1 MEEQYKKVTEII
13 NEIAAANPFI
23 TSDKIAK
30 AKSMYNGDMRDISII
45 RAELE
50 AYSKEIEER
59 AKASKGI
66 EPPVKEETKTVEPVP
81 TQAPPFKIPEEPKKE
96 VDFALPTP
104 ARQEELQSMI
114 DSAFPTSEEV
124 DYQED
129 KSASVEKPK
138 QYVKTQD
145 QPEAQSAPVSE
156 AGYGNVGA
164 LLTLTIMFSIVTII
178 MAVVTI
184 LSK

>member
-13 NEIAAANPFI
+13 NELAAANPFI

-50 AYSKEIEER
+50 AYSAEIAQRAKEAKNVEPPAKEER
-59 AKASKGI
+59 KSQEVA
-66 EPPVKEETKTVEPVP
+66 PVQPRSF
-81 TQAPPFKIPEEPKKE
+81 QIPEEPKE
-96 VDFALPTP
+96 ELDFALPTP

-114 DSAFPTSEEV
+114 DGAFPTSESV
-124 DYQED
+124 DYTED
-129 KSASVEKPK
+129 NNKVSEKPK
-138 QYVKTQD
+138 QFVKTQAE
-145 QPEAQSAPVSE
+145 PESHSAPAE